1 MQDQRWRWGGVLGI
15 FSTYQKSTLTPFIR
29 LSEASALRGV
39 ALEHASALL
48 DSNCGC
54 VPLRHNDPNA

>member
-1 MQDQRWRWGGVLGI
+1 VLGI